1 MFLSKQTYSQNKLV
15 FFYELDWKVP
25 AEVLTNLDFKDPD
38 QNLPRTSNQQ
48 KRLFWSTYFETIF
61 CWNPNVVT
69 FTCHSVQFS
78 VFYWILKKRA
88 APSWI
93 RIWSRTWQKSAVVMD
108 SPDNFFWSVSYGF
121 ILVTSNILYSLITDY
136 ISAKP
141 LGLQSLFDT
150 ILKDHIRVARL
161 TGQSY
166 DIYRT
171 MPLEKY
177 GP

>member
-1 MFLSKQTYSQNKLV
+1 M
-15 FFYELDWKVP
+15 E
-25 AEVLTNLDFKDPD
+25 
-38 QNLPRTSNQQ
+38 
-48 KRLFWSTYFETIF
+48 
-61 CWNPNVVT
+61 
-69 FTCHSVQFS
+69 
-78 VFYWILKKRA
+78 
-88 APSWI
+88 
-93 RIWSRTWQKSAVVMD
+93 

-121 ILVTSNILYSLITDY
+121 ILVTSNILYSVITDY

-166 DIYRT
+166 DIYRIV
-171 MPLEKY
+171 PLEKY